1 MLGGLEQ
8 FRGNDLQMG
17 LYRGTAFTAP
27 QYAGIGEIANDTA
40 DTGVVPLLAR
50 PGPVALIVQVGGDP
64 LGPVA
69 LMHVFVKDNPHQVG
83 LGLVDGQ
90 IVDLVLALVDPPAFY
105 KVVAIGGVAAFV
117 VALLHHLPQ
126 ARPSAD

>member
-1 MLGGLEQ
+1 MGQRLGA
-8 FRGNDLQMG
+8 
-17 LYRGTAFTAP
+17 AFAAAKHP
-27 QYAGIGEIANDTA
+27 SICQIANDTPDA
-40 DTGVVPLLAR
+40 GVVPLLAR